1 MEFAPL
7 LLTAVKDLLQQNF
20 SSFVH
25 LTQEIKNENK
35 KNRKQINR
43 LKRILKLW
51 ALRNLAEITSYKV
64 RTRIIIGYLINFA
77 FQAFGGVHQRRD
89 SLDAAS

>member
-1 MEFAPL
+1 MEFALL
-7 LLTAVKDLLQQNF
+7 LLTAVKKTFLALCI
-20 SSFVH
+20 SLKKV
-25 LTQEIKNENK
+25 KNENK

-43 LKRILKLW
+43 LKRILKMW
-51 ALRNLAEITSYKV
+51 AMRNLAEITSYKV

-77 FQAFGGVHQRRD
+77 FQAFGEVHQRRD